1 MRLATIV
8 AELNEVEMVGL
19 GGSPSSDD
27 LEITDVNFDS
37 RQVRAGSLFCCV
49 PGVSDDGH
57 LHAGDAVA
65 AEFAKNTEEAIAT
78 NVFGAPWYSVDGEG
92 YWGQDRLE
100 FVERALMGK

>member
-19 GGSPSSDD
+19 SGSPSFSD

-37 RQVRAGSLFCCV
+37 RHVQAGSLFCCV
-49 PGVSDDGH
+49 PGVADDGH

-65 AEFAKNTEEAIAT
+65 A
-78 NVFGAPWYSVDGEG
+78 GAVADGG
-92 YWGQDRLE
+92 RL
-100 FVERALMGK
+100 LP